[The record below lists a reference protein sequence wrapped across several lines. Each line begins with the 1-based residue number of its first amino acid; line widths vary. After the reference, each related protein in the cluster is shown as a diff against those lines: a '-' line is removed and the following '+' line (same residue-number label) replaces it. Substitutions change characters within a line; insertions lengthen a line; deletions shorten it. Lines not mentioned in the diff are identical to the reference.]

1 MNMSGVTPAER
12 RGFFYAWGLAV
23 LGATALIPP
32 LALSADGV
40 RAEQLAAKADTPT
53 GAVGV
58 ETATSEKSAYSVRL
72 IKQAEGKFKLRGQ
85 VASKEDHKA
94 VLGLVKA
101 SYPSASVTD
110 RMKIADGPR
119 VDMKLGN
126 ISFALKVLGHLQAGS
141 SACINEEGVALN
153 GGTENRAV
161 YAEVQSLIESGRPAG
176 ISIKDNITE
185 PQKSFSWRAEVDD
198 DKVKLTG
205 AVPDTANKKELEGIV
220 QKMFA
225 GREIVDYTYV
235 AEGAP
240 ESWLDAAMHSLK
252 VLRLLNS
259 GFVLLADQSIRVDG
273 QATDGDTLKR
283 IADLADRYP
292 VGFALESKVSV
303 EPARAS
309 LFGGFGFPQTSAVAH
324 HPAVIEGEGEAVI
337 EDSNLS
343 TGAAAT
349 R

>member
-1 MNMSGVTPAER
+1 MSGVMPAER

-23 LGATALIPP
+23 LGGTALIPP
-32 LALSADGV
+32 LALSADWV
-40 RAEQLAAKADTPT
+40 RAEPHKATAETRT
-53 GAVGV
+53 GAAGD
-58 ETATSEKSAYSVRL
+58 ETATLGQTAYSVRV

-85 VASKEDHKA
+85 VASKEDHKT

-101 SYPSASVTD
+101 SYPSADVTD
-110 RMKIADGPR
+110 RIKIAGGPR
-119 VDMKLGN
+119 SDMKLGN
-126 ISFALKVLGHLQAGS
+126 VSFALKALGYLQAGS
-141 SACINEEGVALN
+141 TACITEEGVALT
-153 GGTENRAV
+153 GGAENRAV

-176 ISIKDNITE
+176 ISIKDDITE

-198 DKVKLTG
+198 GKVKLTG
-205 AVPDTANKKELEGIV
+205 AVPDTADKKELEGIV

-225 GREIVDYTYV
+225 GREVVDYTYV

-273 QATDGDTLKR
+273 QATDGETLKR

-309 LFGGFGFPQTSAVAH
+309 LFGTFGFPQASAVVH
-324 HPAVIEGEGEAVI
+324 HPVAIEGEAAI
-337 EDSNLS
+337 EDGDLS
-343 TGAAAT
+343 VGATAT